1 MFILDTNALS
11 ELIKK
16 RPKPL
21 FINHLRRYPSEAFY
35 TSIICVMELRYG
47 SNRRPDKESFWD
59 RIEREILA
67 RVTIL
72 GLGLDEALRAGD
84 VLAHLSRRGELIG
97 LEDLLIGV
105 TALTYNYTV
114 VTANLQHF
122 QRIPNLRV
130 ENWLA

>member
-1 MFILDTNALS
+1 MFLLDTNALS

-21 FINHLRRYPSEAFY
+21 FINQLRRYPPEAFY

-47 SNRRPDKESFWD
+47 SSRRPDKESFWE
-59 RIEREILA
+59 RIEHEILA

-72 GLGLDEALRAGD
+72 GLGMNEALRAGD
-84 VLAHLSRRGELIG
+84 LLVHLSRRGELIG

-105 TALTYNYTV
+105 TALSYD
-114 VTANLQHF
+114 
-122 QRIPNLRV
+122 
-130 ENWLA
+130 

>member
-1 MFILDTNALS
+1 MFLLDTNALS

-21 FINHLRRYPSEAFY
+21 FINQLRRYPPEAFY

-47 SNRRPDKESFWD
+47 SSRRPDKESFWE
-59 RIEREILA
+59 RIEHEILA

-72 GLGLDEALRAGD
+72 GLGMNEALRAGD
-84 VLAHLSRRGELIG
+84 LLVHLSRRGELIG

-105 TALTYNYTV
+105 TALSYDYTV
-114 VTANLQHF
+114 VTGNIRHF
-122 QRIPNLRV
+122 QRIPDLRV